1 MASLHQ
7 RLPHLFNT
15 NNHSNDSLE
24 QPFYSTT
31 TTHNRRTSRLVRLVI
46 SKNNNDE
53 AWKEKKLGFVD
64 YDKGMHKVSVE
75 LSGLRKSDIPMHHR
89 LRVQGDRF
97 QKDWTITQVV
107 HKVLEL
113 NQWDDIQG
121 LLNRWVGRFAR
132 NNFPVLIRIAK
143 RLSGAWLD
151 PNLYKLKSDVAKH
164 QLSISSCTGQYLPV
178 LEEKQDAINQE
189 ITQMGSIEHSI
200 HVFRWMKNQK
210 NYCARR
216 DIYNMMIRLHARHNR
231 IDQARGLFFEMQ
243 EWRCKPD
250 AETYNALINAH
261 GRAGQWRWAMNIMEA
276 MLRASIPPSRSTY
289 NNLINA
295 CGSSGKWREALQVCR
310 KMTEN
315 GVGPDLVTHNIVLSA
330 YKSGAQYLK
339 ALSYF
344 ELMKGTNIRPDTTTL
359 NIVIHCLTKLGHY
372 GKAIDI
378 FNSMREKRAECH
390 PDIVT
395 FTSMIHLYS
404 VSGQIENC
412 KTVFNTMIAEGL
424 QPNIVSYN
432 ALIGAYASH
441 GMSEEALSVFN
452 KIKQNGFRP
461 DVVSYTSLL
470 NAYGRSEQ
478 PEKAQEIFDL
488 MKRNNWK
495 PNVVSYNALID
506 AYGSNGFL
514 AKAIEVLREMEQNGM
529 QPNIVSICTLLTA
542 CGRCGQKVKIDSIL
556 SAAEMRG
563 IKLNTIAYN
572 SAIGSYMNVGEYEKA
587 LKLYR
592 SMRKKKVIPD
602 SVTYTVLMSG
612 CCKMSKYDE
621 ALEFLRE
628 MTDLKIPLSKEVYSS
643 AICAYKSMFTMMKM
657 EGCCPDVITYTTMIH
672 AYNAVENWEKASAI
686 LLEMEMNDVQPDA
699 IACSSLMSAFN
710 KGCQPAKVLSLAEF
724 MRDKDIPFN
733 EATFFEMVSACSMLR
748 DWRTAMDLIKM
759 MEPSFP
765 AISVGLLNQL
775 LHFIGKSGKIE
786 TMMKLFYRIVATGAE
801 INFSTYSILL
811 KNLLAAGNWR
821 KYVEVL
827 QWMEDAKIQPSIG
840 MYRDILFFAQ
850 NSGGAEYAAVI
861 HERVESLKRKFGD
874 QISTSKLRDSPIPI
888 MTLTETNCEAAT
900 IRKQIENLKEQFNRM
915 IRSDGIGFRSGFHDL
930 IKSHYQNRKILL
942 RPRLARGYF
951 SQLIDFI
958 QMYRKI

>member
-1 MASLHQ
+1 MATLHQ
-7 RLPHLFNT
+7 QHPHLFNT

-132 NNFPVLIRIAK
+132 NNFPVLIRI
-143 RLSGAWLD
+143 
-151 PNLYKLKSDVAKH
+151 
-164 QLSISSCTGQYLPV
+164 
-178 LEEKQDAINQE
+178 
-189 ITQMGSIEHSI
+189 
-200 HVFRWMKNQK
+200 
-210 NYCARR
+210 
-216 DIYNMMIRLHARHNR
+216 
-231 IDQARGLFFEMQ
+231 
-243 EWRCKPD
+243 
-250 AETYNALINAH
+250 
-261 GRAGQWRWAMNIMEA
+261 
-276 MLRASIPPSRSTY
+276 PPSRSTY

-359 NIVIHCLTKLGHY
+359 NIVIHCLIKLGHY

-478 PEKAQEIFDL
+478 PEKAREIFDL

-587 LKLYR
+587 LKLYG

-643 AICAYKSMFTMMKM
+643 AICAYSKQGQLTEVESMFTMMKM

-733 EATFFEMVSACSMLR
+733 DATFFEMVSACSMLR
-748 DWRTAMDLIKM
+748 DWRTTMDLIKM

-765 AISVGLLNQL
+765 VISVGLLNQL

-801 INFSTYSILL
+801 ITFSTYSILL

-827 QWMEDAKIQPSIG
+827 QWMEDAKIQPSIA

-874 QISTSKLRDSPIPI
+874 QISTSKLHDSPIPI

-900 IRKQIENLKEQFNRM
+900 VTYNLSSLQQDSPCNFEKICESNFN
-915 IRSDGIGFRSGFHDL
+915 
-930 IKSHYQNRKILL
+930 
-942 RPRLARGYF
+942 
-951 SQLIDFI
+951 
-958 QMYRKI
+958 

>member
-1 MASLHQ
+1 
-7 RLPHLFNT
+7 
-15 NNHSNDSLE
+15 
-24 QPFYSTT
+24 
-31 TTHNRRTSRLVRLVI
+31 
-46 SKNNNDE
+46 
-53 AWKEKKLGFVD
+53 
-64 YDKGMHKVSVE
+64 
-75 LSGLRKSDIPMHHR
+75 
-89 LRVQGDRF
+89 
-97 QKDWTITQVV
+97 
-107 HKVLEL
+107 
-113 NQWDDIQG
+113 
-121 LLNRWVGRFAR
+121 
-132 NNFPVLIRIAK
+132 
-143 RLSGAWLD
+143 
-151 PNLYKLKSDVAKH
+151 
-164 QLSISSCTGQYLPV
+164 
-178 LEEKQDAINQE
+178 
-189 ITQMGSIEHSI
+189 
-200 HVFRWMKNQK
+200 
-210 NYCARR
+210 
-216 DIYNMMIRLHARHNR
+216 
-231 IDQARGLFFEMQ
+231 
-243 EWRCKPD
+243 
-250 AETYNALINAH
+250 
-261 GRAGQWRWAMNIMEA
+261 
-276 MLRASIPPSRSTY
+276 
-289 NNLINA
+289 
-295 CGSSGKWREALQVCR
+295 
-310 KMTEN
+310 MTEN

-359 NIVIHCLTKLGHY
+359 NIVIHCLIKLGHY

-628 MTDLKIPLSKEVYSS
+628 MTDLKIPLSKEGQLTEVE
-643 AICAYKSMFTMMKM
+643 SMFTMMKM

-733 EATFFEMVSACSMLR
+733 DATFFEMVSACSMLR

-765 AISVGLLNQL
+765 VISVGLLNQL

-874 QISTSKLRDSPIPI
+874 QISTSKLHDSPIPI

-900 IRKQIENLKEQFNRM
+900 VTYNLSSLQQDSPCNFEKICESNFN
-915 IRSDGIGFRSGFHDL
+915 
-930 IKSHYQNRKILL
+930 
-942 RPRLARGYF
+942 
-951 SQLIDFI
+951 
-958 QMYRKI
+958 